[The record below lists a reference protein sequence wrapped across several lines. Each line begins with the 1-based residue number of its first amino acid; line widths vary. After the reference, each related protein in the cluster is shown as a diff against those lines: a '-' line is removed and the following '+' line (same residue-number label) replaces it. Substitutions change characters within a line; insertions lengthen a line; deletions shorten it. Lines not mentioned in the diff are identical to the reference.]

1 MSAGHPDAFPATR
14 ASLVCAIGSADS
26 SVRERALDALTRAY
40 WRPVYAYIRIR
51 FGRTAE
57 DAQDL
62 TQEFFARVLE
72 HDSLAAYDPARA
84 RFRTFLRV
92 CLDRFLAN
100 EHRAEGRMKRGGS
113 VRIEPLDVAA
123 FDGELMR
130 HPVAVDDDPERWF
143 HREWVRAL
151 FAAAVDALAARAAD
165 DQRELALAL
174 FRRYDLDGDVGTE
187 RPSYAALARMFGV
200 SVNDVTNQL
209 AWARR
214 TFRAIVLERLRDLCG
229 SDEEFRREARDLLGP
244 GAA

>member
-14 ASLVCAIGSADS
+14 PSIVRAIRSADS
-26 SVRERALDALTRAY
+26 TARERALDALTRAY
-40 WRPVYAYIRIR
+40 WRPVYAYIRVR

-62 TQEFFARVLE
+62 TQEFFTRVLE
-72 HDSLAAYDPARA
+72 HDSLAAYDPSRA

-100 EHRAEGRMKRGGS
+100 EHRDEGRLKRGGS
-113 VRIEPLDVAA
+113 VRIEPLNLAA
-123 FDGELMR
+123 FDGELAR
-130 HPVAVDDDPERWF
+130 HPIAVDNDPERWF
-143 HREWVRAL
+143 HREWVRGL
-151 FAAAVDALAARAAD
+151 FAAAVDALAARAAHE
-165 DQRELALAL
+165 QRDLALAL
-174 FRRYDLDGDVGTE
+174 FRRYDLDDDAGPE
-187 RPSYAALARMFGV
+187 RPSYAALARSFEV

-214 TFRAIVLERLRDLCG
+214 TFRAIMLERLRELCD